1 MSNIINI
8 MTVLSTLSVLSYGTC
23 ITIFAEKTIFDKIFA
38 ACITL
43 ATSCTTVVT
52 SLIMTGILLKILP

>member
-43 ATSCTTVVT
+43 AMSCATSAA
-52 SLIMTGILLKILP
+52 LLLGLPKIFG

>member
-1 MSNIINI
+1 MSNVINV

-23 ITIFAEKTIFDKIFA
+23 MTIFAEKTIFDKIFA

-43 ATSCTTVVT
+43 AMSCATSTALLL
-52 SLIMTGILLKILP
+52 SLPKIFG

>member
-23 ITIFAEKTIFDKIFA
+23 ITIFAEKTTFDKIFA

-43 ATSCTTVVT
+43 AMSCAVPIALLL
-52 SLIMTGILLKILP
+52 SLPKISG